1 MAKLRIAYAGHDFF
15 SSCLAALLR
24 RADVDVVLCLTSPPG
39 HPTGNVLGLAHRARV
54 PVVQGRPTE
63 AVVATFNSLG
73 VDLLVSAA
81 YLYRI
86 PVQRLAARWAVN
98 VHPSLLP
105 AGRGPNPLPYLVDDR
120 RDACGITLH
129 EMSPEFDAGD
139 VLLQE
144 PVELSER
151 DGFDELFLRLF
162 AAAPRLLDRLLDDVE
177 KYFSEKRPQGSGSYW
192 PEHTPE
198 QRLLVADRARVGDAV
213 ALHAKFGAVGVLVQ
227 LADERRVNTDRV
239 TAVECAHDYTPG
251 TVVARL
257 VNGWVVALVNG
268 LMRIDSPQPA
278 V

>member
-1 MAKLRIAYAGHDFF
+1 MVKLRIAYAGHDFF
-15 SSCLAALLR
+15 SSCLAALLQR
-24 RADVDVVLCLTSPPG
+24 SDVEVVLCLTSTPE
-39 HPTGNVLGLAHRARV
+39 HPVGNVVRLAHQAGI
-54 PVVQGRPTE
+54 PVVYGRPTD
-63 AVVATFNSLG
+63 AVVATFNDLQ

-86 PVQRLAARWAVN
+86 PVDRLVTRWAVN

-105 AGRGPNPLPYLVDDR
+105 EGRGPNPLPYLVDEGR
-120 RDACGITLH
+120 EFCGITLH
-129 EMSPEFDAGD
+129 ELTHEFDAGD

-144 PVELSER
+144 SIALADG

-162 AAAPRLLDRLLDDVE
+162 AAAPQLLNRLLDDVD
-177 KYFSEKRPQGSGSYW
+177 KYFLAKRPQESGSYW
-192 PEHTPE
+192 PEHTPD
-198 QRLLVADRARVGDAV
+198 QRLLVAGRAFVRDAL
-213 ALHAKFGAVGVLVQ
+213 ALHTKFGAVGVLVQ

-239 TAVECAHDYTPG
+239 TAVECVHDYTPG

-268 LMRIDSPQPA
+268 LMRVDAPRWA